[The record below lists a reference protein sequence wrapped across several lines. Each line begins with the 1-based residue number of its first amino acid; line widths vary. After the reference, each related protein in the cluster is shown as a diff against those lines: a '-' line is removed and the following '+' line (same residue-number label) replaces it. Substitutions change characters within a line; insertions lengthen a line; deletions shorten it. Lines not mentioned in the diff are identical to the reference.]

1 MKRSLQAADRRRGRS
16 ADMKQWKVS
25 DMVTDETVRAQTP
38 ETGRD
43 TAPTIPLK
51 SARKQAILE
60 VLVFLFLIVPSMVLS
75 FFVTRQ
81 GKVNFV
87 FVSVSTIL
95 RDLALVCL
103 ILFFLWRNGEPVSV
117 VGWRSRHL
125 ERNIFFG
132 VVLYLPLVFVLSL
145 VEQLL
150 SAAGLS
156 QPAVPAPS
164 LFDIRGRWEI
174 ALAVT
179 LIAVVAV
186 SEETIFRGY
195 LTARL
200 STATRS
206 TTAAV
211 LLSAVIFA
219 LGHGY
224 EGSLGVVTV
233 GVMGLAFNL
242 IYLWRKSLVTPIV
255 LHFLQDFTAI
265 IVLRY
270 LQGAPSA

>member
-1 MKRSLQAADRRRGRS
+1 MTETLQMD
-16 ADMKQWKVS
+16 
-25 DMVTDETVRAQTP
+25 TL
-38 ETGRD
+38 ETGEGNVPVPPVRPVRRE
-43 TAPTIPLK
+43 AF
-51 SARKQAILE
+51 LE
-60 VLVFLFLIVPSMVLS
+60 VSVFLFLIVPSMVLS

-81 GKVNFV
+81 GKVSFV

-95 RDLALVCL
+95 RDLALVSL
-103 ILFFLWRNGEPVSV
+103 ILFFLWRNGEPLSV
-117 VGWRSRHL
+117 IGWRSRRL
-125 ERNIFFG
+125 ERNIFLG
-132 VVLYLPLVFVLSL
+132 VVLYLPLIFVLGF

-150 SAAGLS
+150 HAAGLS
-156 QPAVPAPS
+156 EPSVPAPA

-174 ALAVT
+174 ALAVV
-179 LIAVVAV
+179 LVAVVAF

-195 LTARL
+195 LTNRFQVATK
-200 STATRS
+200 STAV
-206 TTAAV
+206 AV

-233 GVMGLAFNL
+233 GIMGLAFNL

-265 IVLRY
+265 ILLRY